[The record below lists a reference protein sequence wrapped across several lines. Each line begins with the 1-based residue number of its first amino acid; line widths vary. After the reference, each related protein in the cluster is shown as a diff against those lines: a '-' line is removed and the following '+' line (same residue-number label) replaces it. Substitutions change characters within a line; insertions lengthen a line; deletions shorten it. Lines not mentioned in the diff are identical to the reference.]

1 MFARAMGGIPEDKAL
16 ALGNLFQGLELFS
29 SLSGLGKIMRE
40 IGWGIW
46 WIGNGLKNM
55 PEGVQA
61 VQFGIAA
68 ESLAELAEAAV
79 DLTPEMITNV
89 QGLADAARDY
99 AWSSRLM
106 RSRDEDALVAA
117 LQELTGLAKSSSKG
131 GGKEGQDVVLEI
143 DGKEFARAVS
153 AAIDSKHNMP
163 F

>member
-16 ALGNLFQGLELFS
+16 ALGDLFKGLDLFT
-29 SLSGLGKIMRE
+29 SLSGLGSIMRE
-40 IGWGIW
+40 VGWGIW
-46 WIGNGLKNM
+46 WIAHGLRHM

-61 VQFGIAA
+61 VQFSVAA
-68 ESLAELAEAAV
+68 ESLAELAESAV

-131 GGKEGQDVVLEI
+131 GKEGQDVVLEI